1 MLYYDKETK
10 MQRKKNKLIK
20 RYETHKYDWCVAY
33 GTWTV
38 RIRDWMDWEQALIK
52 EKRKPYIVDKTK
64 LHYREY
70 KKMERVKTDTLNIC
84 SNHEEY
90 VVILKAYNRQ
100 IEEFDTEDRE
110 QVKEMDK
117 LIAERDKFILQYMNS
132 RGVCKKNENS

>member
-1 MLYYDKETK
+1 
-10 MQRKKNKLIK
+10 
-20 RYETHKYDWCVAY
+20 
-33 GTWTV
+33 
-38 RIRDWMDWEQALIK
+38 
-52 EKRKPYIVDKTK
+52 
-64 LHYREY
+64 
-70 KKMERVKTDTLNIC
+70 MERVKTDTLNIC

-110 QVKEMDK
+110 QVREMDK